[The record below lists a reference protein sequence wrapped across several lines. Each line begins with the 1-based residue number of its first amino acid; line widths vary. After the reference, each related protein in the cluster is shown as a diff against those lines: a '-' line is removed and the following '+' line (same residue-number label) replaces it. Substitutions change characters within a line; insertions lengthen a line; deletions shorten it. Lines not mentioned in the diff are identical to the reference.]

1 MHSCGGLSVRLIGTA
16 DLHGFSARGGCRP
29 RSIDGL
35 GYTRGSTD
43 PGLPVSGRSTHA
55 VVLELPET
63 KPAASKLPIK
73 VRRIASPASAENLAT
88 NSQCRRVKTSC
99 LASVL
104 DGRLA
109 AATII
114 RTLTRVLTR
123 VDLSLNEQE
132 TMDLETLFR
141 RTVDDLDQR
150 VAAIAHYD
158 ALMSAALLRKLLLDG
173 NPLIHQVN
181 RTYRLNLRFR
191 ISGVSQFEQMLLDS
205 DPMFWSLED
214 GLDPDI
220 GLAVPVVEATL
231 DQFLARNV
239 MRFEGRSVT
248 VRDVINQL
256 SNVDGGV
263 HKGEPREDQQKVLAA
278 AATFYSNRGLP
289 GVVNQVRL
297 IGRVASRGLRPLYDA
312 VRAAQARTTKA

>member
-1 MHSCGGLSVRLIGTA
+1 M
-16 DLHGFSARGGCRP
+16 RP
-29 RSIDGL
+29 LFD
-35 GYTRGSTD
+35 
-43 PGLPVSGRSTHA
+43 
-55 VVLELPET
+55 
-63 KPAASKLPIK
+63 
-73 VRRIASPASAENLAT
+73 
-88 NSQCRRVKTSC
+88 
-99 LASVL
+99 
-104 DGRLA
+104 
-109 AATII
+109 
-114 RTLTRVLTR
+114 LTRVVTR
-123 VDLSLNEQE
+123 VDLSADERDS
-132 TMDLETLFR
+132 MDSETLFL
-141 RTVDDLDQR
+141 RTVNDLDER

-173 NPLIHQVN
+173 TPLVHQVN

-205 DPMFWSLED
+205 DPMFWSIED
-214 GLDPDI
+214 ALDPDS
-220 GLAVPVVEATL
+220 GLPGPVVEATL

-248 VRDVINQL
+248 VRDVIDQL

-297 IGRVASRGLRPLYDA
+297 IGRLASRGLRPLYDA
-312 VRAAQARTTKA
+312 VEAAQAGTTKT